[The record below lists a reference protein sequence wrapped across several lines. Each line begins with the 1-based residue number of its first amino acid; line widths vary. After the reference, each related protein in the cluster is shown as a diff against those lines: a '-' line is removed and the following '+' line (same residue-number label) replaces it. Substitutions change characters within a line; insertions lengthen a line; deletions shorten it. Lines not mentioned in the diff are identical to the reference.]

1 MPLAQALQDSGLQA
15 VPTLQHAA
23 LPGMSANAYKDSG
36 FSVFNSSAFDAK
48 TMEFDYYSH
57 RMFFDGKYEKPSVL
71 VRNGQWTIE
80 KGERKPIR
88 VAVPILDLLN
98 KGITGPGGMYIT
110 ANATSLRK
118 EDWIQMD
125 REIIKVARPVLKAWT
140 DLAAANSIGGF
151 SAMRRMTYE
160 YEAMSDPGIALVDM
174 DAMTEGRTDSPLF
187 KLRSIPLPITH
198 GDFWFSERRL
208 EVSRNSTALDTTMAE
223 AVSRRIAETVE
234 ATTIGTQAG
243 INYGKQTAG
252 YGTHDTGSPD
262 DGHGSAL
269 GGSTVYG
276 YTNYPHRL
284 TKTNFTDPSLA
295 NWTADTTNNEVLAAV
310 QQLLNQNFTGPF
322 MLYHSR
328 DWSQYMNRQFSVSGG
343 NNPGE
348 TLRGMLLKNPD
359 IIDVR
364 RLDWLTSTYTLIF
377 VQMTKD
383 VAAAI
388 NGMGITTLNWPSIG
402 GMRQNF
408 KIMCINVPLIRSDYK
423 GQCGILHG
431 TTA

>member
-1 MPLAQALQDSGLQA
+1 MPALTRTLGDEGLRA
-15 VPTLQHAA
+15 TPYSQHVS
-23 LPGMSANAYKDSG
+23 LPGMNANVYTESNRYSVMDAYNPNNAEIDYFAYRIFRDS
-36 FSVFNSSAFDAK
+36 
-48 TMEFDYYSH
+48 
-57 RMFFDGKYEKPSVL
+57 KYDKPSVL
-71 VRNGQWTIE
+71 VRNGQWTVE
-80 KGERKPIR
+80 KGVRVPIR
-88 VAVPILDLLN
+88 KAVRVLDLLN
-98 KGITGPGGMYIT
+98 RGETGPGGMYIT

-118 EDWIQMD
+118 EDWIQLD
-125 REIIKVARPVLKAWT
+125 REVIKVARPVLKAWA
-140 DLAAANSIGGF
+140 DLAASQSIGGF
-151 SAMRRMTYE
+151 NAMRKMTYE
-160 YEAMSDPGIALVDM
+160 YEAMSDPGVAMVDM

-234 ATTIGTQAG
+234 STTIGTQTG
-243 INYGKQTAG
+243 INYGYASTGITA
-252 YGTHDTGSPD
+252 HDTAAPD
-262 DGHGSAL
+262 DGHGAVL
-269 GGSTVYG
+269 DGSTVRG
-276 YTNYPHRL
+276 YANYPHRL
-284 TKTNFTDPSLA
+284 TKTNFSRPDA
-295 NWTADTTNNEVLAAV
+295 AGYTADNTNNEVLAAI

-322 MLYHSR
+322 IMYHSR
-328 DWSQYMNRQFSVSGG
+328 DWSQFMNRQYSVSGG

-348 TLRGMLLKNPD
+348 TLRSMLLKNPD
-359 IIDVR
+359 LTDVR
-364 RLDWLTSTYTLIF
+364 RLDFLTSTFTFLF
-377 VQMTKD
+377 VQQTKD